1 MSKNKLWFKAKKY
14 GWGWYPASWEGWLVT
29 ILYVL
34 FILYRANEVS
44 LMFDTESSFIF
55 RYTFEIIFTTIPL
68 IVICYLKGE
77 KPEWR
82 WGDKHLKKRINNSK
96 Q

>member
-1 MSKNKLWFKAKKY
+1 MSKNKLWFKAKNY

-29 ILYVL
+29 VLYVL
-34 FILYRANEVS
+34 FIIFRANKVS

-55 RYTFEIIFTTIPL
+55 RYSFEILFSTIPL

-82 WGDKHLKKRINNSK
+82 WGKKNKN
-96 Q
+96 

>member
-1 MSKNKLWFKAKKY
+1 MSKNKLWFRAKRY

-34 FILYRANEVS
+34 FILYRANKVS

-55 RYTFEIIFTTIPL
+55 RYAFEIIFTTVPL
-68 IVICYLKGE
+68 ILICYLKGE
-77 KPEWR
+77 KPKWR
-82 WGDKHLKKRINNSK
+82 WGEKKSK
-96 Q
+96 